1 MPEIETNILP
11 TNLGEPSSE
20 THSCVCGK
28 SYKFRSGLLKHKT
41 KCIVQEE
48 NVVISQEEENSQKEK
63 DRIAQRERRDR
74 LDKLYNTLDELSSL
88 NTELQFK
95 NLELQIQV
103 QDLKIQLED
112 MHTLNDDYKNNIEEM
127 QEKVDAN
134 TNTTNKLQFHFT
146 DKNINL
152 NSIDHFT
159 GQITRCLE
167 TFFSKR
173 GMQIPP
179 IDYFTKE

>member
-11 TNLGEPSSE
+11 MNLGEPSSE
-20 THSCVCGK
+20 KHSCVCGK

-41 KCIVQEE
+41 KCNVQEE
-48 NVVISQEEENSQKEK
+48 NVVISQEEENSQEEK
-63 DRIAQRERRDR
+63 DRIAKKERRDR
-74 LDKLYNTLDELSSL
+74 LDKLYNTLDDLSNL

-103 QDLKIQLED
+103 QDMKIQLDD
-112 MHTLNDDYKNNIEEM
+112 MQTLNDDYKNNIEKM